1 VDLGI
6 RGQVAVVT
14 GAGRGIGSA
23 TARLL
28 AQEGCRLV
36 VWDRDREPAE
46 TVAAEIRQAGGE
58 ALVVT
63 GDVSVRAEVA
73 RVAAEIGKAWGAAQI
88 LVNNAGFS
96 RDRAILEMSDDDWDA
111 VIDVCLKGVFLCS
124 QAFLPGMIA
133 NGYGRI
139 VNIASRAHLGGEPGK
154 TAYSA
159 AKGGVVSFTKALSLE
174 VGKRGVTVNAVAPG
188 FTRTGRLT
196 SLPHFKDIEQRA
208 AAGVHTAV
216 LGEPEDMARAVAF
229 LAAKHNAFIAGDVLY
244 VTGGRYG

>member
-1 VDLGI
+1 MDLGI

-14 GAGRGIGSA
+14 GAGRGIGAA
-23 TARLL
+23 TAKLL
-28 AQEGCRLV
+28 AAEGCRV
-36 VWDRDREPAE
+36 AVWDRDREPAE
-46 TVAAEIRQAGGE
+46 AVAAELRTGGAQ

-63 GDVSVRAEVA
+63 GDVSVRSDVVRAAQEVSA
-73 RVAAEIGKAWGAAQI
+73 AWGDAQI

-96 RDRAILEMSDDDWDA
+96 RDRAILDMTDEDWD
-111 VIDVCLKGVFLCS
+111 VVLNVCLKGVFLCS
-124 QAFLPGMIA
+124 QAFLPGMISR
-133 NGYGRI
+133 GYGRI

-174 VGKRGVTVNAVAPG
+174 VGKQGVTVNAVAPG
-188 FTRTGRLT
+188 FTRTERLA
-196 SLPHFKDIEQRA
+196 SLGHFKDIEQRA
-208 AAGVHTAV
+208 ITGVHTAR

-229 LAAKHNAFIAGDVLY
+229 LAAKDNGFVTGDVLY